1 MTDWLLRQMPDM
13 LARFE
18 YVRSLLEWLREWF
31 NQIKAKD
38 PSFPWILPSPL
49 LLSSLERAAQECKD
63 VRLLRFLVDVQKQ
76 IAKLR
81 KVNEQ
86 RANDQLAMTA
96 LINLADNVPDL
107 ENRLKTQLVWS
118 GVMARLFFLVLLFLL
133 IGSALLAWV
142 KAVKEFIR

>member
-1 MTDWLLRQMPDM
+1 M
-13 LARFE
+13 
-18 YVRSLLEWLREWF
+18 
-31 NQIKAKD
+31 
-38 PSFPWILPSPL
+38 
-49 LLSSLERAAQECKD
+49 
-63 VRLLRFLVDVQKQ
+63 DVQKQ
-76 IAKLR
+76 IAELR